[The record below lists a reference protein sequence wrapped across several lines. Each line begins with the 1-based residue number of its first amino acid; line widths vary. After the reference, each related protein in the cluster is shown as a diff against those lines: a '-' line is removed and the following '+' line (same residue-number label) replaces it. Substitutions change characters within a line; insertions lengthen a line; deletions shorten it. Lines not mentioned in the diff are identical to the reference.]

1 MNEEVETVEE
11 TQKSGAEYEELITQ
25 LKEQLASREKEVA
38 QLQEQLAIGIERYRA
53 QVLTVVPE
61 IPGELVTG
69 ATVEEIDAS
78 LAKAQQMVDKVKRNI
93 EAQRAQERIPAGAPV
108 RMAPDLS
115 GLSPRDKIAYAL
127 GRQQR

>member
-11 TQKSGAEYEELITQ
+11 TQKSSAELEELITE
-25 LKEQLASREKEVA
+25 LKEQLASRENEIA
-38 QLQEQLAIGIERYRA
+38 QLQEQLAISIERYRV
-53 QVLTVVPE
+53 QVLTAVPE

-69 ATVEEIDAS
+69 ATVEEIDTS
-78 LAKAQQMVDKVKRNI
+78 LAKARQMVDKVKRNI

-127 GRQQR
+127 TKSK